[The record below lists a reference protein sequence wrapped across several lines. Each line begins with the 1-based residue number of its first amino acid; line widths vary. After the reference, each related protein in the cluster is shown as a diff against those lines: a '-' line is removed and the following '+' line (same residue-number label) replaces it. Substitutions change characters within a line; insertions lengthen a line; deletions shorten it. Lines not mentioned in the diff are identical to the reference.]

1 MVINTLKIILYV
13 STNLN
18 VVVSLGSREGWT
30 GLPGQGPGLC
40 LINEE
45 RDG

>member
-1 MVINTLKIILYV
+1 MVINTLKIILYA

-18 VVVSLGSREGWT
+18 VVVSLGSREEWT
-30 GLPGQGPGLC
+30 GLPGQGPRLR
-40 LINEE
+40 LINKE